1 MRALVVD
8 PDPVSAK
15 LIHDALESEGIL
27 AKPAEAGE
35 DAIDLARDYDF
46 DVLIL
51 ETQLPD
57 TQGFEVLRRLRAL
70 AVRTPVLMLSVS
82 TNVDDTVRALAD
94 GADDYLAKPFETREL
109 IARIRAVVRRSKGH
123 PAAVIKTGML
133 ALNLDTRSVE
143 VGGRRL
149 PVTPREYSI
158 LELLSLRKDTTVSK
172 EMFLDHLYGGI
183 DEPDIKEID
192 KFISKL
198 RKKIGATTGGMHY
211 IETVWGRGY
220 VLKDPNADAE
230 EVVYADDLSLADH
243 EALDVSRA
251 ISRAN
256 SIIDSEFLRREFPK
270 SILPMTR
277 SQLMKYLK
285 AQLTISLLVIETKR
299 DIDNHVVEIQFE
311 ALSRYAIAIQHFV
324 HIVLTQLA
332 SVEANIEQE
341 KPVVEGNLVR
351 TTGSRKFGLV
361 DQPKSE
367 AWISESKF
375 STDSF
380 NMMADF
386 AKCLRKSK
394 QARHRL
400 LCNVL
405 FIIEL
410 LKMLV
415 AIFAQLVPLAG
426 GRS

>member
-1 MRALVVD
+1 
-8 PDPVSAK
+8 
-15 LIHDALESEGIL
+15 
-27 AKPAEAGE
+27 
-35 DAIDLARDYDF
+35 
-46 DVLIL
+46 
-51 ETQLPD
+51 
-57 TQGFEVLRRLRAL
+57 
-70 AVRTPVLMLSVS
+70 
-82 TNVDDTVRALAD
+82 
-94 GADDYLAKPFETREL
+94 
-109 IARIRAVVRRSKGH
+109 
-123 PAAVIKTGML
+123 
-133 ALNLDTRSVE
+133 
-143 VGGRRL
+143 
-149 PVTPREYSI
+149 
-158 LELLSLRKDTTVSK
+158 
-172 EMFLDHLYGGI
+172 
-183 DEPDIKEID
+183 
-192 KFISKL
+192 L
-198 RKKIGATTGGMHY
+198 RKKISATTGGMHY

-277 SQLMKYLK
+277 IQLMKDLK
-285 AQLTISLLVIETKR
+285 AQLTISLLVIETRR

>member
-192 KFISKL
+192 KTS
-198 RKKIGATTGGMHY
+198 Y
-211 IETVWGRGY
+211 
-220 VLKDPNADAE
+220 P
-230 EVVYADDLSLADH
+230 
-243 EALDVSRA
+243 
-251 ISRAN
+251 
-256 SIIDSEFLRREFPK
+256 
-270 SILPMTR
+270 
-277 SQLMKYLK
+277 
-285 AQLTISLLVIETKR
+285 
-299 DIDNHVVEIQFE
+299 
-311 ALSRYAIAIQHFV
+311 
-324 HIVLTQLA
+324 
-332 SVEANIEQE
+332 
-341 KPVVEGNLVR
+341 
-351 TTGSRKFGLV
+351 
-361 DQPKSE
+361 
-367 AWISESKF
+367 
-375 STDSF
+375 
-380 NMMADF
+380 
-386 AKCLRKSK
+386 
-394 QARHRL
+394 
-400 LCNVL
+400 
-405 FIIEL
+405 
-410 LKMLV
+410 
-415 AIFAQLVPLAG
+415 
-426 GRS
+426 